1 MPHLEYALQRLL
13 QAVPLILVIIGINF
27 VLIHA
32 APGDPLDVL
41 LGPTE
46 ADPRIIAQLR
56 AEFGLDQPVWVQ
68 LWNYY
73 AKVLTLDFGT
83 SFRYREPVMDLIA
96 SRLPATLLLMG
107 AALVLSTI
115 VAVVLGI
122 LAAMRPYSA
131 LDNATT
137 VIALAGY
144 SMPVFWLGQILLLVF
159 ALHLDWFPAQGM
171 LSLRAPAE
179 GFGRVLDIAYHLVLP
194 TIAYGIYHLA
204 LLFRLTRV
212 KMQDVL
218 AQDYIVTARAK
229 GMSEAHVMLRHA
241 LRNALLPLV
250 TVLGLNFGFML
261 AGSVLTE
268 TVFAWPGTGRLLYEA
283 ILSRDYPLLM
293 GLFTCLSTMVVAVN
307 VATDILYALIDPR
320 VVYR

>member
-1 MPHLEYALQRLL
+1 MPHLSYALRRLA
-13 QAVPLILVIIGINF
+13 QAVPLVLIIIGINF

-32 APGDPLDVL
+32 APGDPVDVL

-46 ADPRIIAQLR
+46 ADPQVVAQLR
-56 AEFGLDQPVWVQ
+56 QELGLDRPLPVQ

-73 AKVLTLDFGT
+73 AKVLSLDLGT
-83 SFRYREPVMDLIA
+83 SFRYREPVAELIA

-107 AALVLSTI
+107 TALVVSTL
-115 VAVVLGI
+115 VALTLGI
-122 LAAMRPYSA
+122 LAALRPYSV
-131 LDNATT
+131 LDNTATF
-137 VIALAGY
+137 VALAGF
-144 SMPVFWLGQILLLVF
+144 SMPVFWLGQVMLLVF
-159 ALHLDWFPAQGM
+159 ALQLDWFPAQGM
-171 LSLRAPAE
+171 LSLRAPTE
-179 GFGRVLDIAYHLVLP
+179 GWGRVKDIGYHLVLP
-194 TIAYGIYHLA
+194 AVTYSIYHLA
-204 LLFRLTRV
+204 LLYRLTRS
-212 KMQDVL
+212 KMQEVL
-218 AQDYIVTARAK
+218 AQDFIVTARAK
-229 GMSEAHVMLRHA
+229 GVPELRVVLRHA

-250 TVLGLNFGFML
+250 TVIGINFGFML

-283 ILSRDYPLLM
+283 ILARDYPLLM

>member
-1 MPHLEYALQRLL
+1 MPHLVYALRRLA
-13 QAVPLILVIIGINF
+13 QAVPLVLVIIGINF

-32 APGDPLDVL
+32 APGDPVDVL

-46 ADPRIIAQLR
+46 ADPQVVAQLR
-56 AEFGLDQPVWVQ
+56 QELGLDRPLPVQ

-73 AKVLTLDFGT
+73 AKVLSLDLGT
-83 SFRYREPVMDLIA
+83 SFRYREPVAELIA

-107 AALVLSTI
+107 TALVVSTL
-115 VAVVLGI
+115 VALTLGI
-122 LAAMRPYSA
+122 LAALRPYSL
-131 LDNATT
+131 LDNTATF
-137 VIALAGY
+137 VALAGF
-144 SMPVFWLGQILLLVF
+144 SMPVFWLGQVMLLVF
-159 ALHLDWFPAQGM
+159 ALQLDWFPAQGM
-171 LSLRAPAE
+171 LSLRAPSE
-179 GFGRVLDIAYHLVLP
+179 GWGRVLDIGYHLVLP
-194 TIAYGIYHLA
+194 AVTYSIYHLA
-204 LLFRLTRV
+204 LLYRLTRA
-212 KMQDVL
+212 KMQEVL
-218 AQDYIVTARAK
+218 AQDFIVTARAK
-229 GMSEAHVMLRHA
+229 GVPELRVVLRHA

-250 TVLGLNFGFML
+250 TVIGINFGFML

-283 ILSRDYPLLM
+283 ILARDYPLLM